1 MWGERTER
9 DGDEMREGQGKMKV
23 GGEGGREKTKGRVEE

>member
-23 GGEGGREKTKGRVEE
+23 GGGRQKTKGRVEE